1 MLTRTR
7 SSSSATPAAADSSL
21 GASNITV
28 QAARDRERAEPL
40 RDLVDAHRR
49 LQGSVLRFLSLFVES
64 VEPAPLDQLVACLEK
79 KARAAGFARMPE
91 LSEAVQ
97 ATREA
102 ARQRE
107 WLFSDSFGTD
117 AAALREAAR
126 ALERL
131 DATLVGLCVEHVVRQ
146 TASRGMKGKA
156 RRA

>member
-7 SSSSATPAAADSSL
+7 LLSSVPLSVADSSA
-21 GASNITV
+21 GASIITV

-49 LQGSVLRFLSLFVES
+49 LQGSVLRFLSLFVEN

-91 LSEAVQ
+91 LSAAVE

-117 AAALREAAR
+117 PAALREAAR

-146 TASRGMKGKA
+146 TASRGAKA
-156 RRA
+156 KTRRA